1 MPQDIKKLYLF
12 HLFLSVSLTAVGSF
26 LFIDRLFLRLGLSM
40 SQFGLIKGTAFLVPV
55 TLNLV
60 LSPYIAGLGRDR
72 EIVAVSYGLRVLL
85 PYLFLLLPWFPV
97 SVSVLTLICSL
108 IFMVT
113 LICPVI
119 AHTSLS
125 SLCRYHIPQEKLGMH
140 MGHILSLMTV
150 PSVILAVPASWHIDL
165 HTAGSDSRFY
175 GAFLHV
181 FLATTLFILAA
192 AWFILRLNPRKAS
205 APRRRR
211 PGFTDIAEPFRN
223 RPYRVFLHASFM
235 LSMVGTMITA
245 FINPYLLGP
254 QNLSMFQVS
263 LITVL
268 VSTLG
273 VGLRRL
279 WGHMCDEYGGRNVL
293 RLSVVGVA
301 AALFVL
307 TGKGLIPV
315 LIYAIMAWNVTEG
328 LFGVG
333 LFTGQ
338 QYLSLALSDGER
350 TNVYIAATSFA
361 NGTGMFAGSLLGG
374 FLLDWLAGQIRV
386 DQTGTHYAIYFTY
399 CALLYL
405 VVGHFVTALR
415 ERRRRVSSTEL
426 VLRMYRALRSKMR
439 R

>member
-1 MPQDIKKLYLF
+1 MTQDIRKLYLF

-60 LSPYIAGLGRDR
+60 LSPYIARLGRDR
-72 EIVAVSYGLRVLL
+72 EIVAVSYAFRVLL
-85 PYLFLLLPWFPV
+85 PYVFLLLPWLPV
-97 SVSVLTLICSL
+97 SASLLTLICSL
-108 IFMVT
+108 IFMIT
-113 LICPVI
+113 LICPVV

-125 SLCRYHIPQEKLGMH
+125 SLCRYHIPKAKLGMH

-150 PSVILAVPASWHIDL
+150 PSVILAVPASWYIDL
-165 HTAGSDSRFY
+165 HTAANDSRFY

-181 FLATTLFILAA
+181 FLATTLFILVAA
-192 AWFILRLNPRKAS
+192 CFMLRLNPRMPS
-205 APRRRR
+205 EPRRER
-211 PGFTDIAEPFRN
+211 PGLADIAEPFRN
-223 RPYRVFLHASFM
+223 RPYRVYLHASFM
-235 LSMVGTMITA
+235 LSMVGTMIVA

-268 VSTLG
+268 VSGLG

-279 WGHMCDEYGGRNVL
+279 WGHLCDEYGGKNVL
-293 RLSVVGVA
+293 RISVVGVA

-315 LIYAIMAWNVTEG
+315 LIYAVLAWNVTEG

-338 QYLSLALSDGER
+338 QYLSLALSDGEK

-361 NGTGMFAGSLLGG
+361 NGTGMFVGSLVGG
-374 FLLDWLAGQIRV
+374 FLLDWLAGQMRV
-386 DQTGTHYAIYFTY
+386 GQDGAHYAIYFTY

-415 ERRRRVSSTEL
+415 ERRRRVTSTEL
-426 VLRMYRALRSKMR
+426 MLRTYRALRSKMR